1 MKKMFN
7 NVVDLL
13 PSMIDSFNNR
23 SMYDQLE
30 EGDIISFMPIED
42 EQTAQDFVAKTN
54 ILLANYFEVHDEL
67 CYAEDSYL
75 DKEDNP
81 IFFWKDYLS
90 CFYTFKLVDEDPAD
104 KDLIG
109 SRFGLF
115 EIVDIAYIDEVNKR
129 IKQRRLNGI
138 RLEYKV
144 KATPMDRNNHWN
156 RSYDKD
162 F

>member
-7 NVVDLL
+7 SVVELL
-13 PSMIDSFNNR
+13 PAMIEAFQNR

-42 EQTAQDFVAKTN
+42 KDAAQDFVARTN
-54 ILLANYFEVHDEL
+54 QLLADYFDVHDEL

-115 EIVDIAYIDEVNKR
+115 EIVEIAYIDEVNKR

-144 KATPMDRNNHWN
+144 KATPMDRNKHWN
-156 RSYDKD
+156 RTYDKE

>member
-1 MKKMFN
+1 
-7 NVVDLL
+7 
-13 PSMIDSFNNR
+13 MIEAFQNR

-42 EQTAQDFVAKTN
+42 TDVAQDFVAKTN
-54 ILLANYFEVHDEL
+54 QLLADYFDVQDEL
-67 CYAEDSYL
+67 CYVEDSYL

-90 CFYTFKLVDEDPAD
+90 CFYTFKLVDEDPTD

-144 KATPMDRNNHWN
+144 KATPMDRNKHWN
-156 RSYDKD
+156 RTYDKE